1 MIVILPTGIRYSLFW
16 KIYLF
21 YYSIVLYPAEKFYF
35 CVSNK
40 SIMEKNYS
48 QSLIDTWQYGK
59 EEAVRLGSSMLCPEH
74 LLLGIIRNAD
84 CEAMQKLKELNV
96 NTAELK
102 RAIEANYKSAEL
114 ALTNPEDVV
123 DSKPISRIRLFMHSE
138 AISLGSTEINT
149 NHLLLAILKVPSN
162 LLLVL
167 DKFNLGYDLFRMT
180 MEIGEWEMVQDE
192 DNNDIDDDMPDD
204 GMEFSNFDRVEDHSN
219 NHRRRNM
226 RSKSKTPMLDQF
238 GVDLTAAAMEDKLD
252 PVYGRETEINR
263 ITQILSRRRKNNPV
277 LIGEPGVGKSA
288 IIEALATKIVK
299 KEVSHVL
306 FDKKLI
312 MLNMTSMVAGT
323 MYRGQFEERM
333 TDLIDELKA
342 CPDVILFI
350 DEIHTIVGA
359 GDTSGNFDAANI
371 LKPALARGE
380 IQCIGSTTLDEY
392 RKIERDGALERRFQK
407 VIVESPTVE
416 DTINILHRVKGKYE
430 DYHKVVYSDKAIEA
444 CVKLTDRYISDRAQ
458 PDKAIDAMDEAG
470 ARVHTFK
477 VSVPNKILELESEL
491 QKTRDQK
498 MQSVKDQQFEV
509 AAAYRDKER
518 EIEMSVEQLKK
529 QWMNDMNDDKKLITE
544 EEVAEVVAMISG
556 VPVKRVAQ
564 TEGARLLE
572 MGEAL
577 SGKII
582 GQDEAIGKVVNAI
595 HRNRA
600 GLKDPNKPIGTF
612 IFLGPTGVGK
622 TQLAKILAKYLFD
635 TEDALIRIDMSEYME
650 KFAVSRLVGAPPGYV
665 GYEEGGQLT
674 ERVRRKPYS
683 VVLLDEIE
691 KAHPD
696 VFNILLQILD
706 EGRLTDSSGRKI
718 DFKNT
723 ILIMTSNIG
732 SRQLSDF
739 GVGVGF
745 DTQAR
750 KDAYLENTKSVIEN
764 ALKKTFSPEF
774 INRIDDIVQFNTLTK
789 NDICKII
796 DIELA
801 GLYDRVKDMGFS
813 LKIEQSAKDFIVEK
827 GYDPKFGA
835 RHLKRAIQRYV
846 EDVLAEYIIKA
857 DVSTENLITLEFD
870 EKEGMKVSSSK
881 E

>member
-1 MIVILPTGIRYSLFW
+1 
-16 KIYLF
+16 
-21 YYSIVLYPAEKFYF
+21 
-35 CVSNK
+35 
-40 SIMEKNYS
+40 MENNYS
-48 QSLIDTWQYGK
+48 QSLIDTWQYSR
-59 EEAVRLGSSMLCPEH
+59 EEAVRLGSSMLNPEH
-74 LLLGIIRNAD
+74 LFLGVLRNSE
-84 CEAMQKLKELNV
+84 CEAIESLKVLNV
-96 NTAELK
+96 NIRELK
-102 RAIEANYKSAEL
+102 AAIESNYRSAEL
-114 ALTNPEDVV
+114 AITNPDDVV
-123 DSKPISRIRLFMHSE
+123 ESKLIARIRLFMNSE
-138 AISLGSTEINT
+138 AISLGSNVINT
-149 NHLLLAILKVPSN
+149 NHLVLAILKVPSN
-162 LLLVL
+162 LLVL
-167 DKFNLGYDLFRMT
+167 LGKFNIEYDTYRMT
-180 MEIGEWEMVQDE
+180 LELDAWSAD
-192 DNNDIDDDMPDD
+192 DNEELDDDLPFDSDMQIAN
-204 GMEFSNFDRVEDHSN
+204 ENTFSESTGG
-219 NHRRRNM
+219 RRKRHGN
-226 RSKSKTPMLDQF
+226 KSRTPMLDQF

-252 PVYGRETEINR
+252 PVYGRENEIAR

-306 FDKKLI
+306 LDKKLI

-333 TDLIDELKA
+333 TDLIDELKDS
-342 CPDVILFI
+342 PDVILFI

-359 GDTSGNFDAANI
+359 GDSSGNFDAANI

-407 VIVESPTVE
+407 VIVEPPSIE
-416 DTINILHRVKGKYE
+416 DTICILQKVKGRYE
-430 DYHKVVYSDKAIEA
+430 DHHKVIYSDKAIEA
-444 CVKLTDRYISDRAQ
+444 CVRLTDRYISERAQ
-458 PDKAIDAMDEAG
+458 PDKAIDALDEAG
-470 ARVHTFK
+470 ARMHTFK
-477 VSVPNKILELESEL
+477 VSVPSKIVEYEEEL
-491 QKTRDQK
+491 QKTREIK
-498 MQSVKDQQFEV
+498 MLSVKNQHFEE
-509 AAAYRDKER
+509 AATYRDKER
-518 EIEMSVEQLKK
+518 ELENTIAHYKK
-529 QWMNDMNDDKKLITE
+529 QWLSEMNEDKKLITE
-544 EEVAEVVAMISG
+544 DDVAEVVAMISG
-556 VPVKRVAQ
+556 IPVKRVAQ
-564 TEGARLLE
+564 SEGTRLLE
-572 MGEAL
+572 MGKAL

-582 GQDEAIGKVVNAI
+582 GQDEAINKIVSAI

-650 KFAVSRLVGAPPGYV
+650 KFSVSRLVGAPPGYI

-745 DTQAR
+745 DTKAR
-750 KDAYLENTKSVIEN
+750 KDAYSENAKAVIEN

-789 NDICKII
+789 EDICKII

-801 GLYDRVKDMGFS
+801 GLYERVHDMGFT
-813 LKIEQSAKDFIVEK
+813 LNITDSAKDFIVEK
-827 GYDPKFGA
+827 GYEPKFGA

-857 DVSTENLITLEFD
+857 DVSENNLITLEYC
-870 EKEGMKVSSSK
+870 EPEGMKVSLSK
-881 E
+881 A

>member
-1 MIVILPTGIRYSLFW
+1 
-16 KIYLF
+16 
-21 YYSIVLYPAEKFYF
+21 
-35 CVSNK
+35 
-40 SIMEKNYS
+40 MEKNYS
-48 QSLIDTWQYGK
+48 QSLIETWQYGK
-59 EEAVRLGSSMLCPEH
+59 EEAVRLGSSMLNPEH
-74 LLLGIIRNAD
+74 LLLGIIRNTE

-96 NTAELK
+96 NTIDLK
-102 RAIEANYKSAEL
+102 RAIEVNYKSSEL

-138 AISLGSTEINT
+138 AISLGSNEINT

-167 DKFNLGYDLFRMT
+167 DKFNLNYDLFRMT

-192 DNNDIDDDMPDD
+192 DGNDNDMDDDLPGD
-204 GMEFSNFDRVEDHSN
+204 GMEFSNFDRYDEEPRS
-219 NHRRRNM
+219 HRMRK

-238 GVDLTAAAMEDKLD
+238 GVDLTAAALEDKLD

-323 MYRGQFEERM
+323 IYRGQFEERM

-416 DTINILHRVKGKYE
+416 DTIQILQKVKGKYE
-430 DYHKVVYSDKAIEA
+430 DYHKVEYTDKAIEA
-444 CVKLTDRYISDRAQ
+444 CVRLTDRYISDRAQ
-458 PDKAIDAMDEAG
+458 PDKAIDALDEAG

-529 QWMNDMNDDKKLITE
+529 QWMNDINDDKKVITE

-582 GQDEAIGKVVNAI
+582 GQDEAISKVVNAI

-622 TQLAKILAKYLFD
+622 TQLAKILARYLFD
-635 TEDALIRIDMSEYME
+635 TDDALIRIDMSEYME

-745 DTQAR
+745 DTKAR

-789 NDICKII
+789 DDICKII

-801 GLYDRVKDMGFS
+801 GLYERVKDMGFT
-813 LKIEQSAKDFIVEK
+813 LKIEPSAKDFIVEK
-827 GYDPKFGA
+827 GFDPKFGA

-846 EDVLAEYIIKA
+846 EDVLAEYILKA
-857 DVSTENLITLEFD
+857 DVSSENLITLEFD
-870 EKEGMKVSSSK
+870 EKEGMKVSMSK
-881 E
+881 I

>member
-1 MIVILPTGIRYSLFW
+1 MD
-16 KIYLF
+16 
-21 YYSIVLYPAEKFYF
+21 
-35 CVSNK
+35 
-40 SIMEKNYS
+40 KNYS
-48 QSLIDTWQYGK
+48 QSLIEAWQYSR
-59 EEAVRLGSSMLCPEH
+59 EEAVRLGSSMLNPEH
-74 LLLGIIRNAD
+74 LFLGILRNSE
-84 CEAMQKLKELNV
+84 CEAVQKLKELNV
-96 NTAELK
+96 NIKELKSAIENNYRLAELT
-102 RAIEANYKSAEL
+102 
-114 ALTNPEDVV
+114 LTNPDDVV
-123 DSKPISRIRLFMHSE
+123 DSKLIARIRLFMNSE
-138 AISLGSTEINT
+138 AISLGNDEINT
-149 NHLLLAILKVPSN
+149 NHLMLAILKVPSN
-162 LLLVL
+162 LLVL
-167 DKFNLGYDLFRMT
+167 LGKFNIEYDLFRMT
-180 MEIGEWEMVQDE
+180 LELGAWEVEDSDVQD
-192 DNNDIDDDMPDD
+192 DDLPFDDDSMPMANDNS
-204 GMEFSNFDRVEDHSN
+204 FVEPPMGN
-219 NHRRRNM
+219 GRRRRMGN
-226 RSKSKTPMLDQF
+226 KSRTPMLDQF

-252 PVYGRETEINR
+252 PVYGRENEIAR

-306 FDKKLI
+306 LDKKLI

-333 TDLIDELKA
+333 TDLIDELKDS
-342 CPDVILFI
+342 PDVILFI

-359 GDTSGNFDAANI
+359 GDSSGNFDAANI

-407 VIVESPTVE
+407 VIVEPPSIE
-416 DTINILHRVKGKYE
+416 DTICILQKVKGKYE
-430 DYHKVVYSDKAIEA
+430 DHHKVIYSDKAIEA
-444 CVKLTDRYISDRAQ
+444 CVRLTDRYISDRAQ
-458 PDKAIDAMDEAG
+458 PDKAIDALDEAG
-470 ARVHTFK
+470 ARMHTFK
-477 VSVPNKILELESEL
+477 VSVPNKIVEYEEDL
-491 QKTRDQK
+491 QKTREMK
-498 MQSVKDQQFEV
+498 MMAVKDQHFEE
-509 AAAYRDKER
+509 AATYRDKER
-518 EIEMSVEQLKK
+518 ELETTIAHYKK
-529 QWMNDMNDDKKLITE
+529 QWLAEMNEDKKLITE
-544 EEVAEVVAMISG
+544 EDVAEVVAMISG
-556 VPVKRVAQ
+556 IPVKRVAQ
-564 TEGARLLE
+564 SEGTRLLE
-572 MGEAL
+572 MNDAL

-582 GQDEAIGKVVNAI
+582 GQNEAISKIVSAI

-650 KFAVSRLVGAPPGYV
+650 KFSVSRLVGAPPGYV

-718 DFKNT
+718 DFRNT

-745 DTQAR
+745 DTKAR
-750 KDAYLENTKSVIEN
+750 KDAYGENAKAVIEN

-789 NDICKII
+789 DDISKII

-801 GLYDRVKDMGFS
+801 GLFERVHSMGFS
-813 LKIEQSAKDFIVEK
+813 LNIAQSARDFIVEK

-857 DVSTENLITLEFD
+857 DISENNHIDLAYD
-870 EKEGMKVSSSK
+870 ETEGMMVSLSKV
-881 E
+881 

>member
-1 MIVILPTGIRYSLFW
+1 
-16 KIYLF
+16 
-21 YYSIVLYPAEKFYF
+21 
-35 CVSNK
+35 
-40 SIMEKNYS
+40 MEKNYS
-48 QSLIDTWQYGK
+48 QSLIDTWQYSR
-59 EEAVRLGSSMLCPEH
+59 EEAVRLGSSMLNPEH
-74 LLLGIIRNAD
+74 LLLGIIRNSD
-84 CEAMQKLKELNV
+84 CEAALKLKELNI
-96 NTAELK
+96 NLSELK
-102 RAIEANYKSAEL
+102 SAVENNYRSAQI
-114 ALTNPEDVV
+114 AFVNPDDVV

-138 AISLGSTEINT
+138 AISLGNDEINT
-149 NHLLLAILKVPSN
+149 NHLMLAILKVPSN
-162 LLLVL
+162 LLMLL
-167 DKFNLGYDLFRMT
+167 GKFNIEYDLYRMT
-180 MEIGEWEMVQDE
+180 LELGSWDVVNDTDDEQTDNDDFDPLFDDREYAVGEQRRQRRIG
-192 DNNDIDDDMPDD
+192 
-204 GMEFSNFDRVEDHSN
+204 
-219 NHRRRNM
+219 
-226 RSKSKTPMLDQF
+226 KSQTPMLDQF
-238 GVDLTAAAMEDKLD
+238 GVDLTAAAKEDKLD

-288 IIEALATKIVK
+288 IIEALASKIVK

-306 FDKKLI
+306 FDKRLI

-342 CPDVILFI
+342 SPDVILFI

-359 GDTSGNFDAANI
+359 GDSSGNFDAANI

-392 RKIERDGALERRFQK
+392 RKIEHDGALERRFQK
-407 VIVESPTVE
+407 VIVESPSLE
-416 DTINILHRVKGKYE
+416 DTIHILQKVKGKYE
-430 DYHKVVYSDKAIEA
+430 DHHKVVYSDKAIEA
-444 CVKLTDRYISDRAQ
+444 CVRLTDRYISDRAQ
-458 PDKAIDAMDEAG
+458 PDKAIDALDEAG
-470 ARVHTFK
+470 ARMHSFK
-477 VSVPNKILELESEL
+477 VSVPNKILEIEAEL
-491 QKTRDQK
+491 QKIKEKK
-498 MQSVKDQQFEV
+498 MQAVKDQHFEE
-509 AAAYRDKER
+509 AATYRDKER
-518 EIEMSVEQLKK
+518 EQETAIAQYKK
-529 QWMNDMNDDKKLITE
+529 QWMNAMNDDKKLITE
-544 EEVAEVVAMISG
+544 EDVAEVVAMISG

-564 TEGARLLE
+564 SEGTRLLE
-572 MGEAL
+572 MNKAL
-577 SGKII
+577 AGKII
-582 GQDEAIGKVVNAI
+582 GQDEAISKVVSAI

-622 TQLAKILAKYLFD
+622 TQLAKILANYLFD
-635 TEDALIRIDMSEYME
+635 TDDALIRIDMSEYME
-650 KFAVSRLVGAPPGYV
+650 KFSVSRLVGAPPGYV

-745 DTQAR
+745 DTKAR
-750 KDAYLENTKSVIEN
+750 QEAYGDNAKSVIEN

-789 NDICKII
+789 DDICKII

-801 GLYDRVKDMGFS
+801 GLYDRVKDMGFT
-813 LKIEQSAKDFIVEK
+813 LKIEQSAKDFVVDK

-857 DVSTENLITLEFD
+857 DVAENNLITLEYD
-870 EKEGMKVSSSK
+870 DVEGMKVSLSK
-881 E
+881 V

>member
-1 MIVILPTGIRYSLFW
+1 
-16 KIYLF
+16 
-21 YYSIVLYPAEKFYF
+21 
-35 CVSNK
+35 
-40 SIMEKNYS
+40 MERNYS
-48 QSLIDTWQYGK
+48 QSLIDAWQYSR
-59 EEAVRLGSSMLCPEH
+59 EEAVRLGSSMLNPEH
-74 LLLGIIRNAD
+74 LFLGILRNSE
-84 CEAMQKLKELNV
+84 CEAVQKLKELNV
-96 NTAELK
+96 NINELK
-102 RAIEANYKSAEL
+102 TAIENNYRSSEL
-114 ALTNPEDVV
+114 ALTNPDDVV
-123 DSKPISRIRLFMHSE
+123 DSKLIARIRLFMNSE
-138 AISLGSTEINT
+138 AISLGNDEINT
-149 NHLLLAILKVPSN
+149 NHLMLAILKVPSN
-162 LLLVL
+162 LLVL
-167 DKFNLGYDLFRMT
+167 LGKFNIEYDLYRMT
-180 MEIGEWEMVQDE
+180 MELGAWEVEDSDVQD
-192 DNNDIDDDMPDD
+192 DDLPFDDDSMP
-204 GMEFSNFDRVEDHSN
+204 MSNDNSFVDPPMGN
-219 NHRRRNM
+219 GRRRRMGN
-226 RSKSKTPMLDQF
+226 KSRTPMLDQF

-252 PVYGRETEINR
+252 PVYGRENEIAR

-306 FDKKLI
+306 LDKKLI

-333 TDLIDELKA
+333 TDLIDELKDS
-342 CPDVILFI
+342 PDVILFI

-359 GDTSGNFDAANI
+359 GDSSGNFDAANI

-407 VIVESPTVE
+407 VIVEPPSIE
-416 DTINILHRVKGKYE
+416 DTVCILQKVKGKYE
-430 DYHKVVYSDKAIEA
+430 DHHKVIYSDKAIEA

-458 PDKAIDAMDEAG
+458 PDKAIDALDEAG
-470 ARVHTFK
+470 ARMHTFK
-477 VSVPNKILELESEL
+477 VSVPSKIVEYEEDL
-491 QKTRDQK
+491 QKIREMK
-498 MQSVKDQQFEV
+498 MLAVKEQHFEE
-509 AAAYRDKER
+509 AATYRDKER
-518 EIEMSVEQLKK
+518 ELETNIAHYKK
-529 QWMNDMNDDKKLITE
+529 QWLSEMNEDKKLITE
-544 EEVAEVVAMISG
+544 DDVAEVVAMISG
-556 VPVKRVAQ
+556 IPVKRVAQ
-564 TEGARLLE
+564 SEGTRLLE
-572 MGEAL
+572 MDKAL

-582 GQDEAIGKVVNAI
+582 GQDEAISKIVSAI

-622 TQLAKILAKYLFD
+622 TQLAKILANYLFD

-650 KFAVSRLVGAPPGYV
+650 KFSVSRLVGAPPGYV

-718 DFKNT
+718 DFRNT

-745 DTQAR
+745 DTKAR
-750 KDAYLENTKSVIEN
+750 KDAYGENAKAVIEN

-774 INRIDDIVQFNTLTK
+774 INRIDDIVQFNTLSK
-789 NDICKII
+789 DDICKII
-796 DIELA
+796 DIELS
-801 GLYDRVKDMGFS
+801 GLYDRVHGMGFT
-813 LKIEQSAKDFIVEK
+813 LDIAQSARDFIVEK

-857 DVSTENLITLEFD
+857 EVSENNHINLEYD
-870 EKEGMKVSSSK
+870 ESEGMKVSLSK
-881 E
+881 I

>member
-1 MIVILPTGIRYSLFW
+1 
-16 KIYLF
+16 
-21 YYSIVLYPAEKFYF
+21 
-35 CVSNK
+35 
-40 SIMEKNYS
+40 MEKNYS
-48 QSLIDTWQYGK
+48 QSLIDAWQYSR
-59 EEAVRLGSSMLCPEH
+59 EEAVRLGSSMLNPEH
-74 LLLGIIRNAD
+74 LFLGILRNSE
-84 CEAMQKLKELNV
+84 CEAVQKLKELNV
-96 NTAELK
+96 NIKELK
-102 RAIEANYKSAEL
+102 SAIENNYRSAEL
-114 ALTNPEDVV
+114 ALTNPDEVV
-123 DSKPISRIRLFMHSE
+123 ESKQIARIRLFMNSE
-138 AISLGSTEINT
+138 AISLGSDEINT

-162 LLLVL
+162 LLMLL
-167 DKFNLGYDLFRMT
+167 GKFNIEYDLFRMT
-180 MEIGEWEMVQDE
+180 LELGSWAVDDSEVM
-192 DNNDIDDDMPDD
+192 DDDLPFDD
-204 GMEFSNFDRVEDHSN
+204 NMQMANETPFTETP
-219 NHRRRNM
+219 RRR
-226 RSKSKTPMLDQF
+226 RLGGKSRTPMLDQF

-252 PVYGRETEINR
+252 PVFGREKEIAR

-306 FDKKLI
+306 LDKKLI

-333 TDLIDELKA
+333 TDLIDELKES
-342 CPDVILFI
+342 PDVILFI

-359 GDTSGNFDAANI
+359 GDSSGNFDAANI

-407 VIVESPTVE
+407 VIVEPPSVE
-416 DTINILHRVKGKYE
+416 DTVCILQKVKGKYE
-430 DYHKVVYSDKAIEA
+430 DHHKVIYSDKAIEA
-444 CVKLTDRYISDRAQ
+444 CVRLTDRYISDRAQ
-458 PDKAIDAMDEAG
+458 PDKAIDALDEAG
-470 ARVHTFK
+470 ARMHTFK
-477 VSVPNKILELESEL
+477 VSVPNKIVEIEADL
-491 QKTRDQK
+491 QKTREMK
-498 MQSVKDQQFEV
+498 MQAVKEQHFEE
-509 AAAYRDKER
+509 AATYRDRER
-518 EIEMSVEQLKK
+518 ELETSIAHYKK
-529 QWMNDMNDDKKLITE
+529 QWMSEMNEDKKLITE
-544 EEVAEVVAMISG
+544 EDVAEVVAMISG
-556 VPVKRVAQ
+556 IPVKRVAQ
-564 TEGARLLE
+564 SEGTRLLE
-572 MGEAL
+572 MNAAL

-582 GQDEAIGKVVNAI
+582 GQDDAISKIVSAI

-650 KFAVSRLVGAPPGYV
+650 KFSVSRLVGAPPGYV

-745 DTQAR
+745 DTKAR
-750 KDAYLENTKSVIEN
+750 KDAYGENTKSVIEN

-789 NDICKII
+789 DDICKII

-801 GLYDRVKDMGFS
+801 GLYDRVRDMGFT
-813 LKIEQSAKDFIVEK
+813 LNITDSAKDFVVEK
-827 GYDPKFGA
+827 GYEPKFGA

-857 DVSTENLITLEFD
+857 DVSENNLITLDYNESD
-870 EKEGMKVSSSK
+870 GMKVSLSK
-881 E
+881 V

>member
-1 MIVILPTGIRYSLFW
+1 
-16 KIYLF
+16 
-21 YYSIVLYPAEKFYF
+21 
-35 CVSNK
+35 
-40 SIMEKNYS
+40 MERNYS
-48 QSLIDTWQYGK
+48 QSLIDTLQYSR
-59 EEAVRLGSSMLCPEH
+59 EEAVRLGDKTLNTEH
-74 LLLGIIRNAD
+74 LFLGILRNSD
-84 CEAMQKLKELNV
+84 CEAMQKLKDLNV
-96 NTAELK
+96 SVGELK
-102 RAIEANYKSAEL
+102 IAIEQKYKKPDFAYI
-114 ALTNPEDVV
+114 APEDVV
-123 DSKPISRIRLFMHSE
+123 ENKIIARIRLFMHSE
-138 AISLGSTEINT
+138 AIALGSNEINT
-149 NHLLLAILKVPSN
+149 CHLLLAILKVPNN
-162 LLLVL
+162 LLLIL
-167 DKFNLGYDLFRMT
+167 DKFNIEYDLFRMT
-180 MEIGEWEMVQDE
+180 MELGNWEIVETSDVADVDE
-192 DNNDIDDDMPDD
+192 EFDDDNASE
-204 GMEFSNFDRVEDHSN
+204 EFEVSNEPFGPSQRKF
-219 NHRRRNM
+219 RAKM
-226 RSKSKTPMLDQF
+226 SKSRTPMLDQF
-238 GVDLTAAAMEDKLD
+238 GVDITAAAKENKLD

-288 IIEALATKIVK
+288 IIEALATKIVNK
-299 KEVSHVL
+299 DVSHVL
-306 FDKKLI
+306 FDKRLI

-333 TDLIDELKA
+333 TDLIEELSES
-342 CPDVILFI
+342 PDVILFI

-359 GDTSGNFDAANI
+359 GDSSGNFDAANI

-407 VIVESPTVE
+407 VIVDSPSVE
-416 DTINILHRVKGKYE
+416 DTVKILQMVKGKYE
-430 DYHKVVYSDKAIEA
+430 EHHKVTYSDSAIDA
-444 CVKLTDRYISDRAQ
+444 CVRLTDRYISDRSQ
-458 PDKAIDAMDEAG
+458 PDKAIDALDEAG
-470 ARVHTFK
+470 ARIHTHK
-477 VSVPNKILELESEL
+477 VSVPDKIREIETEL
-491 QKTRDQK
+491 QEVRNSK
-498 MQSVKDQQFEV
+498 MQAVKDQQFEV
-509 AAAYRDKER
+509 AAAYRDRER
-518 EIEMSVEQLKK
+518 ELETSLDHFKK
-529 QWMNDMNDDKKLITE
+529 QWLDDINDDKKLITE
-544 EEVAEVVAMISG
+544 EDIAEVVAMISG

-572 MGEAL
+572 MNEAL

-582 GQDEAIGKVVNAI
+582 GQDSAIAKIVSAI
-595 HRNRA
+595 QRNRA

-650 KFAVSRLVGAPPGYV
+650 KFSVSRLVGAPPGYV

-706 EGRLTDSSGRKI
+706 EGRLTDSSGRRI
-718 DFKNT
+718 DFRNT

-745 DTQAR
+745 DTKAR
-750 KDAYLENTKSVIEN
+750 KDSYGENTKSIIEN

-774 INRIDDIVQFNTLTK
+774 INRIDDIIQFNTLSK
-789 NDICKII
+789 EDIGKII
-796 DIELA
+796 DIELS
-801 GLYDRVKDMGFS
+801 GLYDRVKDMGFT
-813 LKIEQSAKDFIVEK
+813 LVIEQSAKDFVIEK

-835 RHLKRAIQRYV
+835 RPLKRAIQRYI
-846 EDVLAEYIIKA
+846 EDVLAEYIIRAEISK
-857 DVSTENLITLEFD
+857 ENSITLNYND
-870 EKEGMKVSSSK
+870 SDGMTVSLSK
-881 E
+881 I

>member
-1 MIVILPTGIRYSLFW
+1 
-16 KIYLF
+16 
-21 YYSIVLYPAEKFYF
+21 
-35 CVSNK
+35 
-40 SIMEKNYS
+40 MEKNYS

-59 EEAVRLGSSMLCPEH
+59 EEAVRLGSSMLNPEH
-74 LLLGIIRNAD
+74 LLLGILRNTE

-102 RAIEANYKSAEL
+102 RAIEQNYKSTEL
-114 ALTNPEDVV
+114 ALTNADDIV

-138 AISLGSTEINT
+138 AISLGSSEINT
-149 NHLLLAILKVPSN
+149 NHLLLSILKVPSN

-167 DKFNLGYDLFRMT
+167 DKFNLSYDLFRMT

-192 DNNDIDDDMPDD
+192 DNSDMDDDMPDD
-204 GMEFSNFDRVEDHSN
+204 SMEYSDFERIDEPPHS
-219 NHRRRNM
+219 HRRRNM
-226 RSKSKTPMLDQF
+226 MRSRSKTPMLDQF

-312 MLNMTSMVAGT
+312 MLNMSSMVAGT

-333 TDLIDELKA
+333 TDLIDELKSS
-342 CPDVILFI
+342 PDVILFI

-359 GDTSGNFDAANI
+359 GDSSGNFDAANI

-416 DTINILHRVKGKYE
+416 DTINILRKVKGRYE
-430 DYHKVVYSDKAIEA
+430 DYHRVVYSDKAIEA
-444 CVKLTDRYISDRAQ
+444 CVRLTDRYISDRAQ
-458 PDKAIDAMDEAG
+458 PDKAIDALDEAG

-477 VSVPNKILELESEL
+477 VSVPNKIVELEAEL

-518 EIEMSVEQLKK
+518 EIETSVEELKK
-529 QWMNDMNDDKKLITE
+529 QWMSDINDDKKLITE
-544 EEVAEVVAMISG
+544 DEVAEVVAMISG

-745 DTQAR
+745 DTKAR
-750 KDAYLENTKSVIEN
+750 KDAYGENMRSVIEN

-774 INRIDDIVQFNTLTK
+774 INRIDDIIQFNTLTK
-789 NDICKII
+789 DDICKII

-801 GLYDRVKDMGFS
+801 GLYERVKDMGFT
-813 LKIEQSAKDFIVEK
+813 LNIEQSAKDFVVEK

-870 EKEGMKVSSSK
+870 EKEGMKVSLSK
-881 E
+881 V

>member
-1 MIVILPTGIRYSLFW
+1 
-16 KIYLF
+16 
-21 YYSIVLYPAEKFYF
+21 
-35 CVSNK
+35 
-40 SIMEKNYS
+40 MEKNYS
-48 QSLIDTWQYGK
+48 QSLIDAWQYGR
-59 EEAVRLGSSMLCPEH
+59 EEAVRLGSSMLNPEH
-74 LLLGIIRNAD
+74 LFLGILRNSD
-84 CEAMQKLKELNV
+84 CEAVQKLKELNV
-96 NTAELK
+96 NIKELK
-102 RAIEANYKSAEL
+102 AAIENNYRLTEL
-114 ALTNPEDVV
+114 ALTNPDDIVE
-123 DSKPISRIRLFMHSE
+123 SKLIARIRLFMNSE
-138 AISLGSTEINT
+138 AISLGNDEINT

-162 LLLVL
+162 LLVL
-167 DKFNLGYDLFRMT
+167 LGKFNIEYDLYRMT
-180 MEIGEWEMVQDE
+180 MELGAWDVEDSDVQD
-192 DNNDIDDDMPDD
+192 DDLPFDDD
-204 GMEFSNFDRVEDHSN
+204 GMPMSNDNSFVEPPMGN
-219 NHRRRNM
+219 GRRRRMGN
-226 RSKSKTPMLDQF
+226 KSRTPMLDQF

-252 PVYGRETEINR
+252 PVYGRENEIAR

-306 FDKKLI
+306 LDKKLI

-333 TDLIDELKA
+333 TDLIDELKDS
-342 CPDVILFI
+342 PDVILFI

-359 GDTSGNFDAANI
+359 GDSSGNFDAANI

-407 VIVESPTVE
+407 VIVESPSLE
-416 DTINILHRVKGKYE
+416 DTIHILQKVKGKYE
-430 DYHKVVYSDKAIEA
+430 DHHKVIYSDKAIEA
-444 CVKLTDRYISDRAQ
+444 CVRLTDRYISDRAQ
-458 PDKAIDAMDEAG
+458 PDKAIDALDEAG
-470 ARVHTFK
+470 ARMHTFK
-477 VSVPNKILELESEL
+477 VSVPSKIVEYEDDL
-491 QKTRDQK
+491 QKTREMK
-498 MQSVKDQQFEV
+498 MMAVKDQHFEE
-509 AAAYRDKER
+509 AATYRDKER
-518 EIEMSVEQLKK
+518 ELETTIAHYKK
-529 QWMNDMNDDKKLITE
+529 QWLAEMNEDKKLITE
-544 EEVAEVVAMISG
+544 EDVAEVVAMISG
-556 VPVKRVAQ
+556 IPVKRVAQ
-564 TEGARLLE
+564 SEGTRLLE
-572 MGEAL
+572 MNTAL

-582 GQDEAIGKVVNAI
+582 GQDEAISKIVSAI

-622 TQLAKILAKYLFD
+622 TQLAKILANYLFD

-650 KFAVSRLVGAPPGYV
+650 KFSVSRLVGAPPGYV

-718 DFKNT
+718 DFRNT

-745 DTQAR
+745 DTKAR
-750 KDAYLENTKSVIEN
+750 KDAYGDNAKAVIEN

-789 NDICKII
+789 DDISKII

-801 GLYDRVKDMGFS
+801 GLFERVHGMGFT
-813 LKIEQSAKDFIVEK
+813 LNIAQSARDFIVEK

-857 DVSTENLITLEFD
+857 DISENNHIDLEYD
-870 EKEGMKVSSSK
+870 ETDGMKVSLSK

>member
-1 MIVILPTGIRYSLFW
+1 MD
-16 KIYLF
+16 
-21 YYSIVLYPAEKFYF
+21 
-35 CVSNK
+35 
-40 SIMEKNYS
+40 KNYS
-48 QSLIDTWQYGK
+48 QSLIEAWQYSR
-59 EEAVRLGSSMLCPEH
+59 EEAVRLGSSMLNPEH
-74 LLLGIIRNAD
+74 LFLGILRNSE
-84 CEAMQKLKELNV
+84 CEAVQKLKELNV
-96 NTAELK
+96 NIKELKSAIENNYRLAELT
-102 RAIEANYKSAEL
+102 
-114 ALTNPEDVV
+114 LTNPDDVV
-123 DSKPISRIRLFMHSE
+123 DSKLIARIRLFMNSE
-138 AISLGSTEINT
+138 AISLGNDEINT
-149 NHLLLAILKVPSN
+149 NHLMLAILKVPSN
-162 LLLVL
+162 LLVL
-167 DKFNLGYDLFRMT
+167 LGKFNIEYDLFRMT
-180 MEIGEWEMVQDE
+180 LELGAWEVEDSDVQD
-192 DNNDIDDDMPDD
+192 DDLPFDDDSMPMANDNS
-204 GMEFSNFDRVEDHSN
+204 FVEPPMGN
-219 NHRRRNM
+219 GRRRRMGN
-226 RSKSKTPMLDQF
+226 KSRTPMLDQF

-252 PVYGRETEINR
+252 PVYGRENEIAR

-306 FDKKLI
+306 LDKKLI

-333 TDLIDELKA
+333 TDLIDELKDS
-342 CPDVILFI
+342 PDVILFI

-359 GDTSGNFDAANI
+359 GDSSGNFDAANI

-407 VIVESPTVE
+407 VIVEPPSIE
-416 DTINILHRVKGKYE
+416 DTICILQKVKGKYE
-430 DYHKVVYSDKAIEA
+430 DHHKVIYSDKAIEA
-444 CVKLTDRYISDRAQ
+444 CVRLTDRYISDRAQ
-458 PDKAIDAMDEAG
+458 PDKAIDALDEAG
-470 ARVHTFK
+470 ARMHTFK
-477 VSVPNKILELESEL
+477 VSVPNKIVEYEEDL
-491 QKTRDQK
+491 QNTREMK
-498 MQSVKDQQFEV
+498 MMAVKDQHFEE
-509 AAAYRDKER
+509 AATYRDKER
-518 EIEMSVEQLKK
+518 ELETTIAHYKK
-529 QWMNDMNDDKKLITE
+529 QWLAEMNEDKKLITE
-544 EEVAEVVAMISG
+544 EDVAEVVAMISG
-556 VPVKRVAQ
+556 IPVKRVAQ
-564 TEGARLLE
+564 SEGTRLLE
-572 MGEAL
+572 MNDAL

-582 GQDEAIGKVVNAI
+582 GQNEAISKIVSAI

-650 KFAVSRLVGAPPGYV
+650 KFSVSRLVGAPPGYV

-718 DFKNT
+718 DFRNT

-745 DTQAR
+745 DTKAR
-750 KDAYLENTKSVIEN
+750 KDAYGENAKAVIEN

-789 NDICKII
+789 DDISKII

-801 GLYDRVKDMGFS
+801 GLFERVHSMGFS
-813 LKIEQSAKDFIVEK
+813 LNIAQSARDFIVEK

-857 DVSTENLITLEFD
+857 DISENNHIDLAYD
-870 EKEGMKVSSSK
+870 ETEGMMVSLSKV
-881 E
+881 

>member
-1 MIVILPTGIRYSLFW
+1 
-16 KIYLF
+16 
-21 YYSIVLYPAEKFYF
+21 
-35 CVSNK
+35 
-40 SIMEKNYS
+40 MERNYS
-48 QSLIDTWQYGK
+48 QSLIDTLQYSR
-59 EEAVRLGSSMLCPEH
+59 EEAVRLGSSTLNPEH
-74 LLLGIIRNAD
+74 LLLGILRNSE
-84 CEAMQKLKELNV
+84 CEAMQKIKELNINV
-96 NTAELK
+96 AELK
-102 RAIEANYKSAEL
+102 SAIDKNYMSSEL
-114 ALTNPEDVV
+114 SLTNPSDVV
-123 DSKPISRIRLFMHSE
+123 ESKQIARIRLFMHSE
-138 AISLGSTEINT
+138 AIALGSDEINT
-149 NHLLLAILKVPSN
+149 CHLLLAILKVPSN
-162 LLLVL
+162 LLLIL
-167 DKFNLGYDLFRMT
+167 DKFNIEYDLFRMS
-180 MEIGEWEMVQDE
+180 MELGNWDYADE
-192 DNNDIDDDMPDD
+192 SEEDGPDDDVPDD
-204 GMEFSNFDRVEDHSN
+204 DFELSMDSLPHHGDRRSI
-219 NHRRRNM
+219 RRF
-226 RSKSKTPMLDQF
+226 SKSKTPMLDQF
-238 GVDLTAAAMEDKLD
+238 GVDLTAAAKENKLD
-252 PVYGRETEINR
+252 PVYGRENEINR

-288 IIEALATKIVK
+288 IIEALAAKIVR
-299 KEVSHVL
+299 KEVSHIL
-306 FDKKLI
+306 FDKRLI

-342 CPDVILFI
+342 SPDVILFI

-359 GDTSGNFDAANI
+359 GDSSGNFDAANI

-407 VIVESPTVE
+407 VIVDAPSIFDTVQ
-416 DTINILHRVKGKYE
+416 ILQKVKGKYE
-430 DYHKVVYSDKAIEA
+430 EHHKVVYTDKAIEA
-444 CVKLTDRYISDRAQ
+444 CVRLTDRYISDRSQ
-458 PDKAIDAMDEAG
+458 PDKAIDALDEAG
-470 ARVHTFK
+470 ARIHTFK
-477 VSVPNKILELESEL
+477 VAVPNKIMEIESEL
-491 QKTRDQK
+491 QQTKDSK
-498 MQSVKDQQFEV
+498 MQAVKDQQFEV

-518 EIEMSVEQLKK
+518 ELETSIEHLKK
-529 QWMNDMNDDKKLITE
+529 HWMNEINEDKKVITE
-544 EEVAEVVAMISG
+544 DDVAEVVAMISG
-556 VPVKRVAQ
+556 IPVKRVAQ

-572 MGEAL
+572 MDKAL
-577 SGKII
+577 AGKII
-582 GQDEAIGKVVNAI
+582 GQDDAIAKIVSAI
-595 HRNRA
+595 QRNRA

-650 KFAVSRLVGAPPGYV
+650 KFSVSRLVGAPPGYV

-718 DFKNT
+718 DFRNT

-745 DTQAR
+745 DTKAR
-750 KDAYLENTKSVIEN
+750 KDSYGENTKSVIEN

-774 INRIDDIVQFNTLTK
+774 INRIDDIIQFNSLTK
-789 NDICKII
+789 EDIGKII

-801 GLYDRVKDMGFS
+801 GLYDRVKDMGFT
-813 LKIEQSAKDFIVEK
+813 LMIEQKAKDFVIEK

-835 RHLKRAIQRYV
+835 RPLKRAIQRYI

-857 DVSTENLITLEFD
+857 EISKENCITLEYDD
-870 EKEGMKVSSSK
+870 EHGMTVSLSK
-881 E
+881 I

>member
-1 MIVILPTGIRYSLFW
+1 MKGR
-16 KIYLF
+16 
-21 YYSIVLYPAEKFYF
+21 
-35 CVSNK
+35 
-40 SIMEKNYS
+40 MEKNYS
-48 QSLIDTWQYGK
+48 ASLIETWQYGK

-74 LLLGIIRNAD
+74 LLLGIIRNTE

-96 NTAELK
+96 NTTELK
-102 RAIEANYKSAEL
+102 RAIEVNYKSSEL

-138 AISLGSTEINT
+138 AISLGSNEINT

-192 DNNDIDDDMPDD
+192 DSNDMDDELPGDE
-204 GMEFSNFDRVEDHSN
+204 GMEFSNIDRFDEEPRS
-219 NHRRRNM
+219 RMRNR

-252 PVYGRETEINR
+252 PVYGRENEINR

-288 IIEALATKIVK
+288 IIEALASKIVK

-323 MYRGQFEERM
+323 IYRGQFEERM

-342 CPDVILFI
+342 SPDVILFI

-359 GDTSGNFDAANI
+359 GDSSGNFDAANI

-416 DTINILHRVKGKYE
+416 DTIQILQKVKGRYE

-444 CVKLTDRYISDRAQ
+444 CVRLTDRYISDRAQ
-458 PDKAIDAMDEAG
+458 PDKAIDALDEAG
-470 ARVHTFK
+470 ARAHTFK

-491 QKTRDQK
+491 QKTREQK

-518 EIEMSVEQLKK
+518 DIEMSVEQLKK

-582 GQDEAIGKVVNAI
+582 GQDEAISKVVNAI

-635 TEDALIRIDMSEYME
+635 TDDALIRIDMSEYME

-739 GVGVGF
+739 GIGVGF
-745 DTQAR
+745 DTKAR

-789 NDICKII
+789 DDICKII

-801 GLYDRVKDMGFS
+801 GLYDRVKDMGFT

-846 EDVLAEYIIKA
+846 EDVLAEYILKA
-857 DVSTENLITLEFD
+857 DVSAENIITLEFD
-870 EKEGMKVSSSK
+870 EKEGMKVSLSK

>member
-1 MIVILPTGIRYSLFW
+1 
-16 KIYLF
+16 
-21 YYSIVLYPAEKFYF
+21 
-35 CVSNK
+35 
-40 SIMEKNYS
+40 
-48 QSLIDTWQYGK
+48 
-59 EEAVRLGSSMLCPEH
+59 
-74 LLLGIIRNAD
+74 
-84 CEAMQKLKELNV
+84 MQKLKELNV

-138 AISLGSTEINT
+138 AISLGSSEINT

-518 EIEMSVEQLKK
+518 EI
-529 QWMNDMNDDKKLITE
+529 D
-544 EEVAEVVAMISG
+544 
-556 VPVKRVAQ
+556 
-564 TEGARLLE
+564 
-572 MGEAL
+572 
-577 SGKII
+577 
-582 GQDEAIGKVVNAI
+582 
-595 HRNRA
+595 
-600 GLKDPNKPIGTF
+600 F
-612 IFLGPTGVGK
+612 
-622 TQLAKILAKYLFD
+622 
-635 TEDALIRIDMSEYME
+635 
-650 KFAVSRLVGAPPGYV
+650 
-665 GYEEGGQLT
+665 
-674 ERVRRKPYS
+674 RK
-683 VVLLDEIE
+683 
-691 KAHPD
+691 
-696 VFNILLQILD
+696 
-706 EGRLTDSSGRKI
+706 
-718 DFKNT
+718 
-723 ILIMTSNIG
+723 
-732 SRQLSDF
+732 
-739 GVGVGF
+739 
-745 DTQAR
+745 
-750 KDAYLENTKSVIEN
+750 
-764 ALKKTFSPEF
+764 
-774 INRIDDIVQFNTLTK
+774 
-789 NDICKII
+789 
-796 DIELA
+796 
-801 GLYDRVKDMGFS
+801 
-813 LKIEQSAKDFIVEK
+813 
-827 GYDPKFGA
+827 
-835 RHLKRAIQRYV
+835 
-846 EDVLAEYIIKA
+846 
-857 DVSTENLITLEFD
+857 
-870 EKEGMKVSSSK
+870 
-881 E
+881 

>member
-1 MIVILPTGIRYSLFW
+1 
-16 KIYLF
+16 
-21 YYSIVLYPAEKFYF
+21 
-35 CVSNK
+35 
-40 SIMEKNYS
+40 MEKNYS
-48 QSLIDTWQYGK
+48 QSLIETWQYGK
-59 EEAVRLGSSMLCPEH
+59 EEAVRLGSSMLNPEH
-74 LLLGIIRNAD
+74 LLLGIIRNTE

-96 NTAELK
+96 NTIDLK
-102 RAIEANYKSAEL
+102 RAIEVNYKSSEL

-138 AISLGSTEINT
+138 AISLGSNEINT

-167 DKFNLGYDLFRMT
+167 DKFNLNYDLFRMT

-192 DNNDIDDDMPDD
+192 DGNDNDMDDDLPGD
-204 GMEFSNFDRVEDHSN
+204 GMEFSNFDRYDEEPRS
-219 NHRRRNM
+219 HRMRK

-238 GVDLTAAAMEDKLD
+238 GVDLTAAALEDKLD

-323 MYRGQFEERM
+323 IYRGQFEERM

-416 DTINILHRVKGKYE
+416 DTIQILQKVKGKYE
-430 DYHKVVYSDKAIEA
+430 DYHKVEYTDKAIEA
-444 CVKLTDRYISDRAQ
+444 CVRLTDRYISDRAQ
-458 PDKAIDAMDEAG
+458 PDKAIDALDEAG

-529 QWMNDMNDDKKLITE
+529 QWMNDINDDKKVITE

-582 GQDEAIGKVVNAI
+582 GQDEAISKVVNAI

-622 TQLAKILAKYLFD
+622 TQLAKILARYLFD
-635 TEDALIRIDMSEYME
+635 TDDALIRIDMSEYME

-691 KAHPD
+691 KGHPD

-745 DTQAR
+745 DTKAR

-789 NDICKII
+789 DDICKII

-801 GLYDRVKDMGFS
+801 GLYERVKDMGFT
-813 LKIEQSAKDFIVEK
+813 LKIEPSAKDFIVEK
-827 GYDPKFGA
+827 GFDPKFGA

-846 EDVLAEYIIKA
+846 EDVLAEYILKA
-857 DVSTENLITLEFD
+857 DVSSENLITLEFD
-870 EKEGMKVSSSK
+870 EKEGMKVSMSK
-881 E
+881 I

>member
-1 MIVILPTGIRYSLFW
+1 
-16 KIYLF
+16 
-21 YYSIVLYPAEKFYF
+21 
-35 CVSNK
+35 
-40 SIMEKNYS
+40 MEKNYS

-138 AISLGSTEINT
+138 AISLGSSEINT

-544 EEVAEVVAMISG
+544 EEVAEVVAMISA

-789 NDICKII
+789 DDICKII

-870 EKEGMKVSSSK
+870 EKEGMKVSLSK

>member
-138 AISLGSTEINT
+138 AISLGSSEINT

-789 NDICKII
+789 DDICKII

-870 EKEGMKVSSSK
+870 EKEGMKVSLSK

>member
-1 MIVILPTGIRYSLFW
+1 MDR
-16 KIYLF
+16 
-21 YYSIVLYPAEKFYF
+21 
-35 CVSNK
+35 
-40 SIMEKNYS
+40 NYS
-48 QSLIDTWQYGK
+48 QSLIDTLQYSR
-59 EEAVRLGSSMLCPEH
+59 EEAVRMGSNTLNPEH
-74 LLLGIIRNAD
+74 LLLGILRNSD
-84 CEAMQKLKELNV
+84 CEAMQKLKELNI
-96 NTAELK
+96 NIPELK
-102 RAIEANYKSAEL
+102 SAIEDSCKTNEL
-114 ALTNPEDVV
+114 ALTDPDDVV
-123 DSKPISRIRLFMHSE
+123 ESKHISRIRLFMHSE
-138 AISLGSTEINT
+138 AIALGSEMIDTC
-149 NHLLLAILKVPSN
+149 HLLLAILKVPSR

-167 DKFNLGYDLFRMT
+167 DKFNIEYDLFRMT
-180 MEIGEWEMVQDE
+180 MELGNWDVVSEEASEDDE
-192 DNNDIDDDMPDD
+192 EDEVIDD
-204 GMEFSNFDRVEDHSN
+204 GFMEESFVGRGE
-219 NHRRRNM
+219 RRSGR
-226 RSKSKTPMLDQF
+226 RFSKSKTPMLDQF
-238 GVDLTAAAMEDKLD
+238 GVDLTAAAKENKLD
-252 PVYGRETEINR
+252 PVYGRESEINR

-277 LIGEPGVGKSA
+277 IIGEPGVGKSA
-288 IIEALATKIVK
+288 IIEALATKIVN

-306 FDKKLI
+306 FDKRLI

-342 CPDVILFI
+342 SNDVILFI

-359 GDTSGNFDAANI
+359 GDMSGNFDAANI

-392 RKIERDGALERRFQK
+392 RKIEHDGALERRFQK
-407 VIVESPTVE
+407 VIVEAPSVE
-416 DTINILHRVKGKYE
+416 DTIQILQKIKGKYE
-430 DYHKVVYSDKAIEA
+430 DHHKVVYSQQAIEA
-444 CVKLTDRYISDRAQ
+444 CVRLTDRYIGDRSQ

-470 ARVHTFK
+470 ARMHSSK
-477 VSVPNKILELESEL
+477 VAVPSKIMEIEEEL
-491 QKTRDQK
+491 QKVRESK

-509 AAAYRDKER
+509 AAAYRDRER
-518 EIEMSVEQLKK
+518 ELETSIEHIKK
-529 QWMNDMNDDKKLITE
+529 QWMSEMNDDKKLITE
-544 EEVAEVVAMISG
+544 DDVAEVVAMISG

-572 MGEAL
+572 MNNAL

-582 GQDEAIGKVVNAI
+582 GQDDAISKIVSAI
-595 HRNRA
+595 QRNRA

-635 TEDALIRIDMSEYME
+635 TEDALIRIDMSEFME
-650 KFAVSRLVGAPPGYV
+650 KFSVSRLVGAPPGYV

-718 DFKNT
+718 DFRNT

-739 GVGVGF
+739 GIGVGF
-745 DTQAR
+745 DTKAR
-750 KDAYLENTKSVIEN
+750 KDSYNENTKSIIEN

-774 INRIDDIVQFNTLTK
+774 INRIDDIIQFNTLTK
-789 NDICKII
+789 EDIGKII
-796 DIELA
+796 DIELV
-801 GLYDRVKDMGFS
+801 GLYERVRDMGFT
-813 LKIEQSAKDFIVEK
+813 LKIEQSAKDFVIEK
-827 GYDPKFGA
+827 GFDPKFGA
-835 RHLKRAIQRYV
+835 RPLKRAIQRYI

-857 DVSTENLITLEFD
+857 EISKENCISLEYSEVD
-870 EKEGMKVSSSK
+870 GMKVILSK
-881 E
+881 I